1 MAGPRSLEFV
11 PRRQQGITLITTV
24 VMLVMVMLL
33 GVSAVMFSRS
43 EFRLAGNLQFRNTA
57 LNDAESAVVFAEQ
70 WLATGSNYL
79 NAGFTTYD
87 GSGTPHLYP
96 INYMAGLSAPN
107 NNPLTMEWGNDNS
120 IAVGNSRY
128 LIERVAL
135 NKKLIP
141 TSQNIGANKA
151 TGCAQVNI
159 YRIVVRGESS
169 RGTTRFIQS
178 IYSVLSCP

>member
-1 MAGPRSLEFV
+1 MRRPHQLESS
-11 PRRQQGITLITTV
+11 PRRQHGITLITTAV
-24 VMLVMVMLL
+24 ILVLVMLL

-70 WLATGSNYL
+70 WLSSGNNYL
-79 NAGFTTYD
+79 NAGFTAYD
-87 GSGTPHLYP
+87 AAGTPHLYP
-96 INYMAGLSAPN
+96 INYMAGLAAPD
-107 NNPLTMEWGNDNS
+107 NNPLTMDWGNDNS